1 MKFGFPPFVATLEV
15 ARLTLRA
22 GLVRRPGVNP
32 RPGPATIALAVL
44 LGSACLAAG
53 CRIPGYGP
61 KAQSIIKSRQLSQ
74 RGVAALDRQDYRG
87 AEPLFS
93 QAVAACPVDVEARRQ
108 YAETL
113 WHRGARE
120 EAITQ
125 LVEATKIAPEDAR
138 LVERLAEFRLLSGQI
153 DDARRDVELA
163 IDLDPKS
170 GTAWMVRGRI
180 MHESG
185 DNAQALADLHRALS
199 YDPRNAQIL
208 HELAATYLAVGQPQ
222 RALANLEAMRDLHAP
237 GDEPPDLLVE
247 IGQACAGVGRYDDAV
262 ENYQRALAHQPA
274 NPDICY
280 RLSEA
285 ELARGRTFEARQALD
300 RAMAKNP
307 TDPRYQDLLARLPG
321 QGNAAAQR

>member
-1 MKFGFPPFVATLEV
+1 MIFGVPTFVASLEV
-15 ARLTLRA
+15 APPPLRA
-22 GLVRRPGVNP
+22 RRVRRPGQSP
-32 RPGPATIALAVL
+32 LQAPGVIAVAVAI
-44 LGSACLAAG
+44 GIACLATG

-74 RGVAALDRQDYRG
+74 RGAAAVDRQDWRG

-113 WHRGARE
+113 WHRGAHE
-120 EAITQ
+120 EAIAQ

-153 DDARRDVELA
+153 EDARRDVELA

-180 MHESG
+180 MHEIG
-185 DNAQALADLHRALS
+185 DNPQALADLHRALS
-199 YDPRNAQIL
+199 YDPRNSQIL

-237 GDEPPDLLVE
+237 GDEPPELLLE

-262 ENYQRALAHQPA
+262 ENYQRALVHQPE
-274 NPDICY
+274 NSDIYY

-307 TDPRYQDLLARLPG
+307 TDPRYQELLARLPG
-321 QGNAAAQR
+321 QGNSAVQR